1 MARIIRISALL
12 ALAAM
17 SSFAQSSYT
26 WRTAA
31 DIVEGVRGTIVGSV
45 VDVDSGTNRL
55 QIEPDDDRYGR
66 IPIITDSVSTQYN
79 GFGTVINGQ
88 PEIFTGSSGFANV
101 RIGDRVEVRGSGTG
115 SRSVRADHITLV
127 GRSVSASQVGVG
139 QTRTPGSVS
148 TPTTTTT
155 ATSRDRLTRVE
166 GLVRQINIADGRI
179 VIETDDRELMN
190 VRAGSAT
197 PVYYRSAT
205 YRVRDIELGDRVR
218 VDIDPA
224 TTSDREIRARAITVT
239 ESVQD
244 RGEQTPER
252 RQFTVIEGRVASVD
266 RSAQVVTVNTGRN
279 DVRVDVGNANGP
291 DGRQIR
297 VADLRTGDDLRVMG
311 NYGENNTFV
320 ASSIS
325 FNEDV
330 TREPAITGFAVV
342 SISATVVESLSDSP
356 QLVVRERTTNRT
368 YSIWVTEDFIVRTK
382 SGSYAGASTLKE
394 NDSVLI
400 KAYRDELGNY
410 VAQTI
415 RVR

>member
-1 MARIIRISALL
+1 MARIVKAFAITLL
-12 ALAAM
+12 ITA

-31 DIVEGVRGTIVGSV
+31 DIVEGVRGTIVGTI
-45 VDVDSGTNRL
+45 VDVDAGTNRL

-66 IPIITDSVSTQYN
+66 IPIVTDSVSTQYN

-88 PEIFTGSSGFANV
+88 PEIFTGSAGFANV
-101 RIGDRVEVRGSGTG
+101 RVGDRVEVRGSGTG
-115 SRSVRADHITLV
+115 SRSIRADYVTLV

-155 ATSRDRLTRVE
+155 TTRDRATRVE
-166 GLVRQINIADGRI
+166 GLIRQINIADGRI

-205 YRVRDIELGDRVR
+205 YRVRDLELGDRVR

-224 TTSDREIRARAITVT
+224 ATSDREIRARSITVT

-266 RSAQVVTVNTGRN
+266 RTGQVVRVNTGRN
-279 DVRVDVGNANGP
+279 EVRVDVSNANGS
-291 DGRQIR
+291 DGRR
-297 VADLRTGDDLRVMG
+297 VRAEDLRSGDDLRVMG
-311 NYGENNTFV
+311 NYGENNTFIATSV
-320 ASSIS
+320 S

-368 YSIWVTEDFIVRTK
+368 YNIWVTEDFVVRTK
-382 SGSYAGASTLKE
+382 SGSYAPASTLKE